1 MRAENMSEEMHI
13 GISYQEDIPKDFI
26 DEFSETVYEPR
37 LQLRVES
44 RPRGFYASIEW
55 ALPTLVIA
63 YLAKPY
69 FEGFLQEAGRDH
81 YQALKKGIL
90 QLTSRLYGKNPERR
104 DRKRSLLFSAMA
116 SLQDGRSLKFVFP
129 EGVSVEKYEVA
140 VDSMYSLLS
149 AHFQFYPVD
158 SVTEIA
164 EKLSTPSRSLYFE
177 FDPEQ
182 ETWILL
188 DPLLEAL
195 KEHEKQIR

>member
-1 MRAENMSEEMHI
+1 MSQEIHI
-13 GISYQEDIPKDFI
+13 GISYQEDIPQDFI
-26 DEFSETVYEPR
+26 DEFSATVSDPR
-37 LQLRVES
+37 LQLKIES
-44 RPRGFYASIEW
+44 RSRGFYASIEW

-69 FEGFLQEAGRDH
+69 FEGFLQEAGKDH

-90 QLTSRLYGKNPERR
+90 QLARRLYGKHPERR
-104 DRKRSLLFSAMA
+104 ERKRSLLFSTIV

-129 EGVSVEKYEVA
+129 EGVSLEKYEVA

-149 AHFQFYPVD
+149 EHFQMYPSD
-158 SVTEIA
+158 SITEIA

-182 ETWILL
+182 EIWTLL
-188 DPLLEAL
+188 DPLLEAQ
-195 KEHEKQIR
+195 KEHGK